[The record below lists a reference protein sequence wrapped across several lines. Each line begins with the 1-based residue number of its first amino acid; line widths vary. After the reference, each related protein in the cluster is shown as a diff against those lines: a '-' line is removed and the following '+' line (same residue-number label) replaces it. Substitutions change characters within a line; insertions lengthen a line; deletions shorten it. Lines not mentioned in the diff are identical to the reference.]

1 MGMGRMS
8 SSEGRKVLDV
18 VMVRWA
24 VGVRDSRGVWVTG
37 EAMQQGRL
45 GWKNTRKARLD
56 GEHSCALDRPCW
68 VTSPGCSVLGGGSP
82 GLVAPSHIFSSPK
95 DSTNNGSN
103 EDDGLRRFWEGK
115 GKEWKVR
122 VMSPAINH
130 NLIQGL

>member
-1 MGMGRMS
+1 MSMGRMS
-8 SSEGRKVLDV
+8 SSEGRKVFHV

-24 VGVRDSRGVWVTG
+24 VEVRDSSGVWITG

-82 GLVAPSHIFSSPK
+82 GLVAP
-95 DSTNNGSN
+95 
-103 EDDGLRRFWEGK
+103 
-115 GKEWKVR
+115 
-122 VMSPAINH
+122 
-130 NLIQGL
+130 

>member
-1 MGMGRMS
+1 MGRMS
-8 SSEGRKVLDV
+8 SSEGRKVFHV

-82 GLVAPSHIFSSPK
+82 GLVAP
-95 DSTNNGSN
+95 
-103 EDDGLRRFWEGK
+103 
-115 GKEWKVR
+115 
-122 VMSPAINH
+122 
-130 NLIQGL
+130 